1 MTPAAPAASRAARS
15 SADDPPRPFLEHLVD
30 LRRCVIR
37 CAVAW
42 VVATALM
49 APLAPGMLRLLLAP
63 LRQAGADPDTLIRGM
78 RLATGFTVLFRIM
91 LWGGLVLS
99 LPLLLVFAA
108 QFIFPGLLRHERRLV
123 TGMLLAAGVLFLG
136 GVAMGYN
143 PTLPAALRALLS
155 VNQWMG
161 VELGPVQLEDYVG
174 IVLQTLL
181 AFGLA
186 FELPLLLL
194 ALGWMGVLPARVLRE
209 RRRYAIVAIF
219 VIAMVLTPPDP
230 VSQIAMALPMCVLYE
245 VCIWLIALKGRR
257 TRCEGCDGT
266 P

>member
-1 MTPAAPAASRAARS
+1 MTPAVPDLSRATHAGS
-15 SADDPPRPFLEHLVD
+15 EDPPRPFLEHLVD

-42 VVATALM
+42 LTATLLV
-49 APLAPGMLRLLLAP
+49 APLAPRVLRLLLVP
-63 LRQAGADPDTLIRGM
+63 LQQAGADPDLLVRGM
-78 RLATGFTVLFRIM
+78 RMATGFAVLFRIM

-99 LPLLLVFAA
+99 LPLLLIFAA
-108 QFIFPGLLRHERRLV
+108 QFIFPGLHRHERRLV
-123 TGMLLAAGVLFLG
+123 TGMLLAAGGLFLG

-143 PTLPAALRALLS
+143 PTLPAALRALLA

-161 VELGPVQLEDYVG
+161 VDLGPVQLEDYVG

-194 ALGWMGVLPARVLRE
+194 ALGWMGVLPAHVLRE

-245 VCIWLIALKGRR
+245 LCIWLIALKDRR
-257 TRCEGCDGT
+257 DRRRGCDNT